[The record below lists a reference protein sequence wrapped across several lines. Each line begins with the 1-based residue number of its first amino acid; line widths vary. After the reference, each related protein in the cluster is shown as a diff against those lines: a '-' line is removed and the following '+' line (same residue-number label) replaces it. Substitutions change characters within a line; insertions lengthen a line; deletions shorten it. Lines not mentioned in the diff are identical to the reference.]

1 MSRKRTSQLTPLI
14 LIFIGLVLIGGTLG
28 WVGFSYYQAGR
39 DQPQVLQSEAVDSAN
54 QAARIPYPD
63 IARVSVKDARAAL
76 EIGNAL
82 FIDVRGEQ
90 YYAQAHIPGALSIP
104 EETIAERLDE
114 LNSAEWI
121 ITYCT

>member
-1 MSRKRTSQLTPLI
+1 LI
-14 LIFIGLVLIGGTLG
+14 LIFIGLVLIGGALG

-39 DQPQVLQSEAVDSAN
+39 DQPQALQSDRVDSAN

-63 IARVSVKDARAAL
+63 ISRVSVQDARAAL
-76 EIGNAL
+76 EIGNAVFL
-82 FIDVRGEQ
+82 DVRGAE
-90 YYAQAHIPGALSIP
+90 YYARSHIPGALSIP

-114 LNSAEWI
+114 LKPAEWI